1 MLKQSLSFFIGTMI
15 VVGSALYITGTI
27 AGEKT
32 ISPEEMGIRKQ
43 SVFTENTELPEAKYP
58 ETPPGAGKK
67 LSRAYPTAPPQIPH
81 SIKDFLPITAK
92 ENACL
97 NCHMPDVAKSM
108 GATPIP
114 QSHFKR
120 RFSKTGKPVYK
131 IAGANYYCVSCH
143 VPQANVKPPVPN
155 VFGKK

>member
-1 MLKQSLSFFIGTMI
+1 MLKQSLAFFIGTMI
-15 VVGSALYITGTI
+15 VVGSSLYITATI

-32 ISPEEMGIRKQ
+32 IAPEEMGIRKQ
-43 SVFTENTELPEAKYP
+43 SVFTEQTQLPEAKYP
-58 ETPPGAGKK
+58 DTPPGTGKK
-67 LSRAYPTAPPQIPH
+67 FSRAYPTAPPQIPH

-97 NCHMPDVAKSM
+97 NCHMPDVAKDV

-114 QSHFKR
+114 PSHFKR
-120 RFSKTGKPVYK
+120 RFSKTGKPLYK

-143 VPQANVKPPVPN
+143 TPQANVKPPVEN